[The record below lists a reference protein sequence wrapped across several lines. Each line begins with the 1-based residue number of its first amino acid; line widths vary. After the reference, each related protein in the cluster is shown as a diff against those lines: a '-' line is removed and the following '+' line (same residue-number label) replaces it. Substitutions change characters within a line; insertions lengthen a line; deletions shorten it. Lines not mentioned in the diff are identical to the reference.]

1 MENFKGQRLIGLV
14 LWVLFFCCVRED
26 YEDYLNPNSSVY
38 RNCLCLRCFIQNF
51 SHVYTSLFRRG
62 EEYAIPS
69 TIQGTASLTSTA
81 SFDNSLSDVY
91 RSPPRPL
98 PYDADP
104 RCVRLQRDGLVSRW
118 EKGSSHLQEET
129 EPLRSDTDV
138 NSVPLNTGDK
148 WNQSTCEE
156 GLKEYQTMS
165 SFKLSA
171 TKATTGVAHIYSSS
185 DDEDVCPTCLEE
197 YTTENP
203 KIITKCSHHFHLGC
217 IYEWMERSE
226 SCPVCGKVMVFD
238 ETT

>member
-1 MENFKGQRLIGLV
+1 M
-14 LWVLFFCCVRED
+14 
-26 YEDYLNPNSSVY
+26 
-38 RNCLCLRCFIQNF
+38 
-51 SHVYTSLFRRG
+51 
-62 EEYAIPS
+62 
-69 TIQGTASLTSTA
+69 TSTA

-104 RCVRLQRDGLVSRW
+104 RYVRLQRDGLVSRR

-185 DDEDVCPTCLEE
+185 DDEDVCPTCLEGE
-197 YTTENP
+197 ISQFVSFVYSVSLAVRLT
-203 KIITKCSHHFHLGC
+203 
-217 IYEWMERSE
+217 YYRSNICL
-226 SCPVCGKVMVFD
+226 SFF
-238 ETT
+238 

>member
-1 MENFKGQRLIGLV
+1 MGSV
-14 LWVLFFCCVRED
+14 CCCLRED
-26 YEDYLNPNSSVY
+26 CEDYVTPNSSVY

-62 EEYAIPS
+62 EEHAIPS

-81 SFDNSLSDVY
+81 SFDNSLSDMY

-104 RCVRLQRDGLVSRW
+104 RYVRLPRDGLVSRR
-118 EKGSSHLQEET
+118 EKGSSHSQEET
-129 EPLRSDTDV
+129 EPLRSDTNVD
-138 NSVPLNTGDK
+138 SVPLNTGDK

-156 GLKEYQTMS
+156 GSKEYQTKS

-171 TKATTGVAHIYSSS
+171 TKATTGFTPIYSSS

>member
-1 MENFKGQRLIGLV
+1 
-14 LWVLFFCCVRED
+14 
-26 YEDYLNPNSSVY
+26 
-38 RNCLCLRCFIQNF
+38 
-51 SHVYTSLFRRG
+51 
-62 EEYAIPS
+62 
-69 TIQGTASLTSTA
+69 
-81 SFDNSLSDVY
+81 
-91 RSPPRPL
+91 
-98 PYDADP
+98 
-104 RCVRLQRDGLVSRW
+104 
-118 EKGSSHLQEET
+118 
-129 EPLRSDTDV
+129 V